1 MLTCALLIDGISCS
15 SGFAD
20 GIPEATFAT
29 IKARLHDKYSNRQLS
44 PDNLTSMA
52 LLAVLQPTCRY
63 TVVAE
68 KMAFLE
74 KATLDDV
81 VQYAKTLFSKV
92 ALKAMA
98 VGNVTTAEATSIV
111 EMVSVAMGSPPT
123 CSPAEI
129 DVQVPLQLTEL
140 DAMLTAV
147 VATDDAAGDAAA
159 ATTAAAEPPPL
170 QLVRVPVLV
179 QRNCNPDDSNGLVNN
194 TYQFE
199 LVRLQSSKHWP
210 ACNETTFLCFPLIST
225 SVHVACD
232 HDGAFHLVNC

>member
-1 MLTCALLIDGISCS
+1 MLTRALLVDGISSS

-74 KATLDDV
+74 KTTLDDV

-98 VGNVTTAEATSIV
+98 VGNVTTADATSIV

-147 VATDDAAGDAAA
+147 VATDDAAGDATA

-199 LVRLQSSKHWP
+199 LVRLQSSKH
-210 ACNETTFLCFPLIST
+210 
-225 SVHVACD
+225 
-232 HDGAFHLVNC
+232 